1 MEEYQSLYI
10 IYLIA
15 DCFSQNHKF
24 YVQLGLSLGY
34 PLHGL
39 LIIWLYS
46 NFNYKLAYYV
56 ILMGKYL
63 QLQSFEEFVF
73 QLHHKMICMGLAYYY
88 REIARKLNALSL
100 LWPA

>member
-15 DCFSQNHKF
+15 DCFSHNPKF

-34 PLHGL
+34 PLHEL